1 MYEPIEEGHGLLSRP
16 PRHGVGVLIKSD
28 EVSSSG
34 QPVWHLKVNDR
45 RRSQDVKETARA
57 QSDDCGYPSNRRGFS
72 SDRDIPL

>member
-57 QSDDCGYPSNRRGFS
+57 QSDDCGYRAIGAVFS